1 MTGPVPLMLELAA
14 TGAPAINTTLPP
26 ALMTGVVIARFFV
39 SALVEAKVQTAL
51 PATFVT
57 PQAPIVLLVPSAE
70 KLGVR
75 PAIGLL
81 KISAR

>member
-14 TGAPAINTTLPP
+14 TGAPAIKTTLPP
-26 ALMTGVVIARFFV
+26 ALITGVVMARFFV
-39 SALVEAKVQTAL
+39 SAFVEARVQTAF
-51 PATFVT
+51 PATLVT
-57 PQAPIVLLVPSAE
+57 PQAPKVLSVPSAE